1 MSELHAPPLEDKD
14 RPVEMAR
21 IWITA
26 EEGRSHIALNYGIF
40 EDSELEIWGS
50 LAADL
55 IAHAVR
61 AYHQNGGT
69 ATAAEAFAAVEKGLR
84 ERLADNPTLAGDFS
98 GKVLM

>member
-1 MSELHAPPLEDKD
+1 MNELHAPPLDEKE

-21 IWITA
+21 IWIAA

-40 EDSELEIWGS
+40 EARELEIWGS

-61 AYHQNGGT
+61 AYHQDGGT
-69 ATAAEAFAAVEKGLR
+69 ATAAEAFAAIEKGLR
-84 ERLADNPTLAGDFS
+84 ERLSDNPTMSGDFS
-98 GKVLM
+98 NKVLM